1 MHQCPVC
8 REELPNEHWRVF
20 ADHTVCQKPAPP
32 RPPEP
37 EVDRSEEIGE
47 ASLIAK
53 GIDRLRSAVE
63 GAIATIS
70 TNTDAKELDQ

>member
-1 MHQCPVC
+1 M
-8 REELPNEHWRVF
+8 ELHHLSETLNVQIIF
-20 ADHTVCQKPAPP
+20 ALV
-32 RPPEP
+32 
-37 EVDRSEEIGE
+37 
-47 ASLIAK
+47 LIAK